1 MAKEATKAKWIA
13 AVAIAASLV
22 IGAAAGVS
30 AAASPAQRATR
41 DRLACSVAANGGKP
55 VDGVCV
61 LPGTN
66 VGQIYEAFIITT
78 RGDGGHFDVTAGG
91 LPPGTSMPARYGAA
105 GTVVGGTPTTQ
116 GRFTFTV
123 RGTDDRGQPIRQTY
137 EITVGA
143 PLPFEI
149 TFPARCCN
157 AGLVDRPYLQN
168 VFFTGGLG
176 PVTTVVPS
184 GQLPPGLTLS
194 TSPSTSISGTPT
206 AVGSFAFELKAT
218 DALGAHATKVGVINI
233 S

>member
-91 LPPGTSMPARYGAA
+91 LPPGTSMPA
-105 GTVVGGTPTTQ
+105 GTA
-116 GRFTFTV
+116 R
-123 RGTDDRGQPIRQTY
+123 RGQLSVGRRQLRADSPLQS
-137 EITVGA
+137 GA
-143 PLPFEI
+143 PTIGDNQYVRP
-149 TFPARCCN
+149 TRSRSARLSRSRSLSPPDAATQDWSTGPTCRTSSSP
-157 AGLVDRPYLQN
+157 GGSDR
-168 VFFTGGLG
+168 
-176 PVTTVVPS
+176 S
-184 GQLPPGLTLS
+184 RRS
-194 TSPSTSISGTPT
+194 SPRGNFRQ
-206 AVGSFAFELKAT
+206 A
-218 DALGAHATKVGVINI
+218 
-233 S
+233 